1 MNIEDMNSNLVDY
14 TFLTRIDIALD
25 KLETQYPF
33 KINDSIKYTQH
44 NIKLYK
50 SDFCYK
56 DKKEAT
62 GGCSNVPITIISYD

>member
-1 MNIEDMNSNLVDY
+1 MNEVNLIDY
-14 TFLTRIDIALD
+14 THLTRIDIALEN
-25 KLETQYPF
+25 LETQYPF

-56 DKKEAT
+56 DKKETAG
-62 GGCSNVPITIISYD
+62 GGCSNVPITIISYN